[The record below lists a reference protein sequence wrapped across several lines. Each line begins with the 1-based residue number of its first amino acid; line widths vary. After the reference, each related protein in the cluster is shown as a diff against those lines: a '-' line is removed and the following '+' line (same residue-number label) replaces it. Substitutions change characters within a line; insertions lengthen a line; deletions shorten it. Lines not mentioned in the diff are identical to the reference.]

1 MIRMILEVVRSLTE
15 KAKERKMRQQPDEN
29 SSAAWEASSRRQ
41 EAGAIRGVGAHLQAA
56 LQWQISLGTCV
67 VVTTAMMTLIG
78 MEVLFGAGVLVGA
91 LLAPDLI
98 MHSSQAAPMH
108 P

>member
-1 MIRMILEVVRSLTE
+1 
-15 KAKERKMRQQPDEN
+15 MRQQPDEN
-29 SSAAWEASSRRQ
+29 IAAEWEASARRQ
-41 EAGAIRGVGAHLQAA
+41 EAGAIWGVGAHLQAA
-56 LQWQISLGTCV
+56 LQRQISLGTCMLLV
-67 VVTTAMMTLIG
+67 ITVMITLIS

-91 LLAPDLI
+91 LLAPHLL

>member
-1 MIRMILEVVRSLTE
+1 MG
-15 KAKERKMRQQPDEN
+15 QQFDEN
-29 SSAAWEASSRRQ
+29 VSAEWEESSRRQ
-41 EAGAIRGVGAHLQAA
+41 EAGAIWGVGAHLQAA
-56 LQWQISLGTCV
+56 FQRQISLGTCMLLM
-67 VVTTAMMTLIG
+67 TTVMITLIS

-91 LLAPDLI
+91 LLAPHLL